1 VNRNRLFAGL
11 GDLRSVSADVAQMEH
26 DNTSTFNK
34 PNKAELGVRVKSK
47 SG

>member
-1 VNRNRLFAGL
+1 
-11 GDLRSVSADVAQMEH
+11 MEH